1 MLELNHATHL
11 LQQGYR
17 YWDAKRTGR
26 PMPSRS
32 DINPAEIPALLPHV
46 VLLEVLREG
55 DTAGAPLDFRYRL
68 MGGAVEAHL
77 TMRYTGLRMSEIPHQ
92 KPPSRLW
99 QNFSTVVET
108 ARPLITQV
116 PYIGQHKDFLA
127 AQDLITPLSEDGQNV
142 SMLFNLVD
150 FLPRHGP
157 GPAPTEAPRPPLRP
171 GKGAL

>member
-1 MLELNHATHL
+1 
-11 LQQGYR
+11 
-17 YWDAKRTGR
+17 
-26 PMPSRS
+26 MPSRS

-46 VLLEVLREG
+46 VLLEVLREAP
-55 DTAGAPLDFRYRL
+55 AGPDDPALDFRYRL

-92 KPPSRLW
+92 RAPSRMW

-108 ARPLITQV
+108 ARPMITQV

-127 AQDLITPLSEDGQNV
+127 AQDLITPLSEDGSTV
-142 SMLFNLVD
+142 TMLFNLVD
-150 FLPRHGP
+150 FLPRHGLGP
-157 GPAPTEAPRPPLRP
+157 GPAETPQQPLRP